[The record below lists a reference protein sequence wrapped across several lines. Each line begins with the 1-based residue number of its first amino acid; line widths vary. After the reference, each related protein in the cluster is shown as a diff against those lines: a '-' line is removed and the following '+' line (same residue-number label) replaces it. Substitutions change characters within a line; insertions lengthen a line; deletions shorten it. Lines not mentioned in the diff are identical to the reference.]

1 MGKTILLALLGVGL
15 IGFGVYEY
23 YDLMLLETQGGSR
36 KVHSLIKLL
45 YEMGGKWA
53 VAGTLGAV
61 GLGMVVYAVATIG
74 KRRNATQQPA

>member
-53 VAGTLGAV
+53 VAGTLGAI

-74 KRRNATQQPA
+74 RRRHATQPA